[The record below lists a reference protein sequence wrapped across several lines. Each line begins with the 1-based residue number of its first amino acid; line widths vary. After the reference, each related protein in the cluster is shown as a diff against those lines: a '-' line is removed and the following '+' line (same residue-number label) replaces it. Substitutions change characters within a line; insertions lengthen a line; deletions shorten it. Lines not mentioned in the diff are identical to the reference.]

1 MDDLKM
7 KNIILFLVVIGL
19 FSSCTKDANFT
30 VTGTVKGLKKGTI
43 YLQQVKDTSLVNLD
57 SLVVDGD
64 PDFEFYAKLKE
75 PEVLYLYLDKVDAS
89 GYDDR
94 ILFFAEPGE
103 MNIITSLRNF
113 ESFAAVTG
121 SQNEVKLKEFLKMN
135 SKFNDKNL
143 ELIQGAFSA
152 QKDGDQDLILE
163 YDDSLNNLLKTKYRY
178 TGNFA
183 ATNKEFEVA
192 PYLLLTQ
199 IPDASISYLDT
210 IYKRFP
216 KKIKSSKYGREVKKL
231 IKTRRDEEST
241 N

>member
-1 MDDLKM
+1 M
-7 KNIILFLVVIGL
+7 KNILLFSLIVGL
-19 FSSCTKDANFT
+19 FSGCSKDANFK

-43 YLQQVKDTSLVNLD
+43 YLQQVKDTILVNLD

-64 PDFEFYAKLKE
+64 PDFEFYTDLKE

-103 MNIITSLRNF
+103 MNIITSLKNF

-135 SKFNDKNL
+135 SKFDDKNL
-143 ELIQGAFSA
+143 DLIKASFIA
-152 QKDGDQDLILE
+152 QKNGEQDLILE

-199 IPDASISYLDT
+199 IPDASIAYLDT
-210 IYKRFP
+210 IYNKFP
-216 KKIKSSKYGREVKKL
+216 RKIKSSKYGRDVQKL
-231 IKTRRDEEST
+231 IETRRKEEVS